1 MAQAEK
7 DTTQKDFPGT
17 HSLVGKTRLSDDP
30 ELERKWINY
39 KETQNSDLKNDL
51 LERYLPIVRYGR
63 SGRAHV

>member
-17 HSLVGKTRLSDDP
+17 HSLVGKTRLRDDP

-51 LERYLPIVRYGR
+51 LEIDV
-63 SGRAHV
+63 